1 MRPRTLLSRLP
12 ALALAAALAVSGGE
26 PQQQQQ
32 PEAET
37 TGTTAERAASARSEL
52 RPAQA
57 APDAKRP
64 VRVILPSPYAA
75 RP

>member
-12 ALALAAALAVSGGE
+12 ALAFAAAVAVNGGE
-26 PQQQQQ
+26 PQPQQ
-32 PEAET
+32 PDAET
-37 TGTTAERAASARSEL
+37 TGTTAERAASARSEP

-57 APDAKRP
+57 APAAKRP